1 VSGRTVHVV
10 ERTYRA
16 SHPTMIFAEKK
27 ALENRFRLRLIH
39 IRERELHF
47 YSKNCHMVGHISAL
61 LAGCMYSSFVHTQ
74 MTWFTGNSGVDA
86 RPGDESTLA
95 QVLVITGMT
104 IVMCLSLRNVLG
116 TTMLSMLGPGQ
127 ALRGP
132 EGSIHSAVDSMLD
145 EFDEILSTL
154 LRTVF
159 SLLCVLIAYSWG
171 AASPSIIFSVLLTVL
186 IVGYASYMRLR
197 LGIVA
202 EAFPLST
209 MPLISG
215 NFFPKNADGETLQRK
230 VASAMEDAEGVDGA
244 QSQTG
249 PFFDVAAGQWCEL
262 RGVVLRGF
270 PVLHPAPCV
279 LLMQLLS
286 SGPKALYAST
296 SARRVETEYRV
307 GVEPGEEDGSER
319 LCSYAYESMSRG
331 DAPVLVCGDV
341 VLTVRDKS
349 RSGQLICRAS
359 FNANLAA
366 AAGVLSLPCTA
377 LDGIEGG
384 AIRLPAHAL
393 IEVLLVPA
401 TRVESTKNGHG
412 SKNGNG
418 SRMGSAVTSARL
430 AAAAEVRAEVLS
442 PRALFSSG
450 SVRLSSLG
458 KYLSSAVSMEYSIP
472 ALVPELV

>member
-1 VSGRTVHVV
+1 MHVIGRTN
-10 ERTYRA
+10 RA

-27 ALENRFRLRLIH
+27 ALENRYRLRLIH

-61 LAGCMYSSFVHTQ
+61 LGGCMYSAFVHTQ
-74 MTWFTGNSGVDA
+74 MTWFTGISGADA
-86 RPGDESTLA
+86 RPGDDSTLA
-95 QVLVITGMT
+95 QVLVATGMT

-116 TTMLSMLGPGQ
+116 TTMLSMLGPGK

-145 EFDEILSTL
+145 EFDGILSTL

-159 SLLCVLIAYSWG
+159 SLMCVLIAYSWG
-171 AASPSIIFSVLLTVL
+171 AASPSIIFSVLSTVL

-197 LGIVA
+197 LGIVT
-202 EAFPLST
+202 EAFPLSS
-209 MPLISG
+209 MPLVSG
-215 NFFPKNADGETLQRK
+215 NFFPKNAEGETLQRM
-230 VASAMEDAEGVDGA
+230 VAKTMEDADGVDGA
-244 QSQTG
+244 QSQSD
-249 PFFDVAAGQWCEL
+249 PLDIAAWQWCEL

-270 PVLHPAPCV
+270 PVLNPAPCV

-286 SGPKALYAST
+286 SGPSALYASA
-296 SARRVETEYRV
+296 SATKVETEYSVPV
-307 GVEPGEEDGSER
+307 GGEPGEEDGSER
-319 LCSYAYESMSRG
+319 LCSYVYERMSRG

-341 VLTVRDKS
+341 VLTVRDRS

-401 TRVESTKNGHG
+401 TRVESPKNNGRG
-412 SKNGNG
+412 SRNGNG
-418 SRMGSAVTSARL
+418 SRMGSAATSARP
-430 AAAAEVRAEVLS
+430 AAAAEVRPEVLS
-442 PRALFSSG
+442 PRALLSSG

-458 KYLSSAVSMEYSIP
+458 KYLSYVSMP